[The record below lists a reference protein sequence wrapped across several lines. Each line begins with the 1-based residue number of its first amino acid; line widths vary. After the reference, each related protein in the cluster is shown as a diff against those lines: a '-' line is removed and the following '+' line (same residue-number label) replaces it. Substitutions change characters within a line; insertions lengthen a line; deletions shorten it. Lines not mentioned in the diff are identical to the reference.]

1 MSSGLL
7 VSDNPRAFVTDGIRT
22 FIIGQEHALHSS
34 AAVISVVMPNL
45 YSLSTSVSISVLGVQ
60 DLTKTIISLYGWS
73 FQKRMKFLILLL
85 FIGSLLENGLSGKVG
100 PKIWSDGLSQDLT
113 KAGKTFDKWL
123 DADSGMEGRIVGG
136 EQAGMKD
143 APWQVMPY
151 NKCSTMPHNTCWQSV
166 SSDFHTRLKL
176 LLLLQH

>member
-1 MSSGLL
+1 
-7 VSDNPRAFVTDGIRT
+7 
-22 FIIGQEHALHSS
+22 
-34 AAVISVVMPNL
+34 
-45 YSLSTSVSISVLGVQ
+45 
-60 DLTKTIISLYGWS
+60 
-73 FQKRMKFLILLL
+73 MKFLILLL

-143 APWQVMPY
+143 APWQVMPC
-151 NKCSTMPHNTCWQSV
+151 NKYSTMPHSIMLSV
-166 SSDFHTRLKL
+166 SQLRFSHSLEITVAIAALSFVGLY
-176 LLLLQH
+176 